1 MNWKSWSWK
10 ILLLIIVGGL
20 IFLWLIKAPIMSWY
34 LTDKLKVP
42 TSMSSISIWPS
53 QTTIRQ
59 FRILNPRGFK
69 TRSAFEADETKIEY
83 RLGQLR
89 GNPSEIDRITVDGI
103 YMSIECSNPMCSKN
117 NWTAIGG
124 RMAQNQQKAEKREVV
139 IHKFIL
145 SNMTVEV
152 RGLGF
157 GKPPFTKKIDYLE
170 FDEVSSEK
178 GFPTDKL
185 IKAIFQGA
193 GLQDYIPDFL
203 NPQNAIKQLL
213 PGIFGK

>member
-34 LTDKLKVP
+34 LTNELKVP

-53 QTTIRQ
+53 QTTIRH
-59 FRILNPRGFK
+59 FRIINPRGFK
-69 TRSAFEADETKIEY
+69 TRSAFEADTTQIMY
-83 RLGQLR
+83 RFKHLR
-89 GNPSEIDRITVDGI
+89 ANPSEVDRIEIDGI
-103 YMSIECSNPMCSKN
+103 YMSIECSNPVCSKN

-124 RMAQNQQKAEKREVV
+124 LMAQKEQKAKKRDVI

-157 GKPPFTKKIDYLE
+157 NKPPFTKTIDYLE

-185 IKAIFQGA
+185 IQAIFQGA
-193 GLQDYIPDFL
+193 GLQDYIQDLL
-203 NPQNAIKQLL
+203 NPQNAIKQLP
-213 PGIFGK
+213 PGVFRK